1 MFGSKILEVAIGLVL
16 VYLILALICSALS
29 EWIARILALRSRTL
43 EAGVRNL
50 LNDLD
55 DAEGLA
61 KRLYEHPLI
70 RSLYRRGWWDK
81 RLEAISAGV
90 SSKLSDRT
98 PIGSRLPLVNKIP
111 LMDKTPAVTS
121 VPIVRGLRTPKGH
134 EGPSNIPSRTF
145 ALTLFDTILAAGSPI
160 GTTGAAR
167 DQTDERGRSRA
178 LQRNAKETFLAL
190 EARVSEFDAP
200 DNVKKALKT
209 ILTSAKAETDQW
221 DQALANARTSVER
234 WFDDSMER
242 VAGWYRRKAQLI
254 VLALALAVCL
264 AMNVDTFVI
273 ANTLSRDAT
282 LRDSIVAAAE
292 ARAAAGGDSELSEL
306 TSELEGLAVPV
317 GWNLDGEDADPR
329 DSPGS
334 LLGWVVKLFGL
345 LFTAFAVALGA
356 PFWFDL
362 LNRFVNLRGG
372 GGRPARTSEEPSPGP
387 ARASPTGITGA

>member
-50 LNDLD
+50 LNDPD

-209 ILTSAKAETDQW
+209 ILTSA
-221 DQALANARTSVER
+221 
-234 WFDDSMER
+234 
-242 VAGWYRRKAQLI
+242 
-254 VLALALAVCL
+254 
-264 AMNVDTFVI
+264 MNVDTFVI